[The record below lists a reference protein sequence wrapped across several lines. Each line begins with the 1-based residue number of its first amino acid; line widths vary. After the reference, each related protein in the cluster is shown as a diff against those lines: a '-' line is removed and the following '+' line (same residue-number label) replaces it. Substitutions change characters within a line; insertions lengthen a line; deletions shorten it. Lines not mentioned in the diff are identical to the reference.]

1 MLIRRATTER
11 AGGRPY
17 QRYSPI
23 NSSADPQFR
32 CSTHLRSFVGKN
44 SFFKKNLRVEVRP
57 GGMYWISK
65 SIHRVVR
72 LHRRTLIF
80 LAAMG
85 PGIITMVAD
94 NDAGG
99 ISTYAQTGA
108 KTGFNL
114 LWAFIILVPMA
125 YYVQEMTVRS
135 FVDQKG
141 WTLLNEHLMGRTI
154 LDMDGRKTE
163 VVNDIQLLYS
173 RGRMIIIH
181 VDTSFNGFLRRWG
194 LERFTWADLMA
205 IRATALTGGCR

>member
-1 MLIRRATTER
+1 
-11 AGGRPY
+11 
-17 QRYSPI
+17 
-23 NSSADPQFR
+23 
-32 CSTHLRSFVGKN
+32 
-44 SFFKKNLRVEVRP
+44 
-57 GGMYWISK
+57 MYWISK

-194 LERFTWADLMA
+194 LERFKWADLMA